1 MSINFKNIGYELA
14 KNVDVKNTLAR
25 DILNE
30 YPNFDEEVSEVAKEQ
45 LYMGFQLRFTENN
58 PDIKKGYVYKDNG
71 YLPVDNATFT
81 AFKGD
86 KVELSI
92 GFIMSYTPQAFG
104 ALRTKNP
111 NLHSLIKPI
120 RDKVNTYCSNRMKD
134 LIKAVKDIK
143 NEGLP
148 KSRGATHAYDETI
161 TAWLDA
167 LPKKCKNALARGDDT
182 ANEKRTLSAIG
193 AFKDAYF
200 GANRKAKVQE

>member
-14 KNVDVKNTLAR
+14 KNVDAKNTLAR
-25 DILNE
+25 SVVSE
-30 YPNFDEEVSEVAKEQ
+30 YPDFDENVSDIAKEQ
-45 LYMGFQLRFTENN
+45 LYMGFQLRYAENN
-58 PDIKKGYVYKDNG
+58 PDIKKGYVFKDNG
-71 YLPVDNATFT
+71 YIPVDDATFS

-86 KVELSI
+86 KFQVSI
-92 GFIMSYTPQAFG
+92 GAVMSYTSQAFG
-104 ALRTKNP
+104 AMRTKNP

-143 NEGLP
+143 NEGKP
-148 KSRGATHAYDETI
+148 KNRGATNSYDVTI
-161 TAWLDA
+161 TEWLDN

-182 ANEKRTLSAIG
+182 ANEKKTLSAIG

-200 GANRKAKVQE
+200 GTNRKAKIQE

>member
-25 DILNE
+25 SILNE
-30 YPNFDEEVSEVAKEQ
+30 YHDFDENVSDVAKEQ
-45 LYMGFQLRFTENN
+45 LYAGFQLRYAENN
-58 PDIKKGYVYKDNG
+58 PDMKKGYIFKDNG
-71 YLPVDNATFT
+71 YIPVDDATFT

-86 KVELSI
+86 RFAVTI
-92 GFIMSYTPQAFG
+92 GSVMSYTPQAFG

-120 RDKVNTYCSNRMKD
+120 RDKVNTYCSNRMAD

-143 NEGLP
+143 NEGKP
-148 KSRGATHAYDETI
+148 TSRGATHAYDVTI